1 MVGYVIGREF
11 GYWLLLRYGFY
22 LRITESRIKLGEY
35 LFLRHGGKIVV
46 VGRFVPVLRSIAGI
60 LAGAN
65 HMPWPQFL
73 LGNALGALAWAS
85 IFGFA
90 AYILGRQVERV
101 AGPMVIAI
109 GVVALI
115 LIVIAVIFVGRRE
128 AQLMAEAERALPGPL
143 KNRRDRPGAGE

>member
-1 MVGYVIGREF
+1 
-11 GYWLLLRYGFY
+11 
-22 LRITESRIKLGEY
+22 
-35 LFLRHGGKIVV
+35 
-46 VGRFVPVLRSIAGI
+46 VLRSIAGI

-65 HMPWPQFL
+65 HMPWRQFL

-128 AQLMAEAERALPGPL
+128 AQLMT
-143 KNRRDRPGAGE
+143 GEHV

>member
-1 MVGYVIGREF
+1 MPK
-11 GYWLLLRYGFY
+11 
-22 LRITESRIKLGEY
+22 T
-35 LFLRHGGKIVV
+35 RHGGPTGSLGDQSCEPPLYGAFFVK
-46 VGRFVPVLRSIAGI
+46 RFQSGAHCLDR
-60 LAGAN
+60 AN
-65 HMPWPQFL
+65 HMPWRQFL

-143 KNRRDRPGAGE
+143 KNRRDRPSAGE

>member
-1 MVGYVIGREF
+1 
-11 GYWLLLRYGFY
+11 
-22 LRITESRIKLGEY
+22 
-35 LFLRHGGKIVV
+35 
-46 VGRFVPVLRSIAGI
+46 
-60 LAGAN
+60 
-65 HMPWPQFL
+65 
-73 LGNALGALAWAS
+73 LGA

-143 KNRRDRPGAGE
+143 KNRRDRPSAGE